1 MKLLII
7 LLLGL
12 SSLGANS
19 ILDNY
24 RQHGI
29 NNIEKQLDL
38 ELTSPLY
45 WEKKLQN
52 KDTTFG
58 YIESYPSILTCDKN
72 SSTLSLYK
80 LDENSTYK
88 LKREYSAFTGKRS
101 GDKKVEGDLKTP
113 LGIYLIEERL
123 DKSTKLDPFYG
134 PLAFVTSYPNIYDKV
149 QGKTGS
155 GIWLHGLPIKRERD
169 DFTRGCIAIN
179 NTNIECLDENID
191 IDKTI
196 LIINQNKHAQITKE
210 KLNLLLTQLF
220 EWRYSWLYNDIQN
233 YLSFYADDFIRY
245 DRMKIKQF
253 SKYITQTFE
262 KNEKKI
268 ILFNNINIIP
278 YPNTQDIYQITFKEY
293 YKSNTIED
301 NKDKTL
307 LVKIDKFNNLKIFIE
322 NIDLKNYNK

>member
-45 WEKKLQN
+45 WEQELN
-52 KDTTFG
+52 RRDTTFG
-58 YIESYPSILTCDKN
+58 YLESYSTILSCDKN
-72 SSTLSLYK
+72 SSILSLYK
-80 LDENSTYK
+80 KDENSTYFLEK
-88 LKREYSAFTGKRS
+88 KYNAFTGKAK
-101 GDKKVEGDLKTP
+101 GDKRAEGDLKTP
-113 LGIYLIEERL
+113 IGIYQIEERL

-134 PLAFVTSYPNIYDKV
+134 PLAFVTSYPNLYDKI
-149 QGKTGS
+149 QGKNGS
-155 GIWLHGLPIKRERD
+155 GIWVHGLPIKRERD

-191 IDKTI
+191 ISDTI
-196 LIINQNKHAQITKE
+196 LIINPDKHTKATKE
-210 KLNLLLTQLF
+210 KLNFLLVNLF
-220 EWRYSWLYNDIQN
+220 KWRYSWLYSDIQS
-233 YLSFYADDFIRY
+233 YLSFYADDFTRF
-245 DRMKIKQF
+245 DGMKIDQF
-253 SKYITQTFE
+253 TKYKTRVF
-262 KNEKKI
+262 KKREKKT

-278 YPNTQDIYQITFKEY
+278 YPNTKDIYQITFKEY
-293 YKSNTIED
+293 YKSNTFEFYG
-301 NKDKTL
+301 DKIL
-307 LVKIDKFNNLKIFIE
+307 IVRIDKSNNFKIFVE
-322 NIDLKNYNK
+322 K